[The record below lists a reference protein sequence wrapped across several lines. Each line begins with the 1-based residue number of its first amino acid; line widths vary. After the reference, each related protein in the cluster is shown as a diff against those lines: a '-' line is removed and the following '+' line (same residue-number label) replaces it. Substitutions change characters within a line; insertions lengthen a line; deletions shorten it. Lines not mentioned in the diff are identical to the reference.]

1 MSDKQWCC
9 YILECQDD
17 SLYTGMTNDIER
29 RMAAHTAGTGSKYVR
44 QKGFSRLLHVIK
56 AVDKVDAAKMEY
68 RIKQLERNE
77 KITFF
82 INHPNRIIP

>member
-1 MSDKQWCC
+1 MVEEKQWYV
-9 YILECQDD
+9 YILECMDD
-17 SLYTGMTNDIER
+17 TLYTGITNDLDK
-29 RMAAHTAGTGSKYVR
+29 RMASHKKGTGSKYVHR
-44 QKGFSRLLHVIK
+44 RRFKQLLHAIK

-82 INHPNRIIP
+82 MKHPMREF